1 MILKIFVSP
10 QRLQI
15 FLTTENIDDNKRTNL
30 ITTEDA
36 EDNKGINLLTTENTE
51 STENREKEF

>member
-10 QRLQI
+10 QRI
-15 FLTTENIDDNKRTNL
+15 ERFLTTENIDDNKGTNL

-36 EDNKGINLLTTENTE
+36 EDDKETNFLTG
-51 STENREKEF
+51 

>member
-36 EDNKGINLLTTENTE
+36 EDDKGTNFLTG
-51 STENREKEF
+51 

>member
-1 MILKIFVSP
+1 MISKIFVSP

-15 FLTTENIDDNKRTNL
+15 FLTTENIDDNKGTNL

-36 EDNKGINLLTTENTE
+36 EDDKGTNFLTG
-51 STENREKEF
+51 